1 MNWQT
6 KSIRI
11 FIFTSLMVL
20 LSSCV
25 GLNIKSPSSD
35 KQSILILPFKVINT
49 SRSSRYGFNYGYEI
63 VNVDDESIKYEAIF
77 KLSNKEGFLIIDSI
91 PPGYY
96 FVNKISIIPVGTGT
110 RTYNN
115 NKTSRYDTFELVS
128 GAITIFQISL
138 NISVE
143 DHSTQIGSKRYRNNI
158 SPVYQ
163 SQKDQIIE
171 KLKTLENFNKWK
183 VFGMDVTAQ
192 ENLGKLSNKTPGISN
207 EQTFGDRSIEGRWAD
222 DKEVISLSRRNN
234 YVWGAIGENGGDLS
248 GTRNGDTI
256 TFAFNYSPGGDTSF
270 EKGTGELRISKDGT
284 KLVGTRSGGGFP
296 EGSSWTL
303 IRLEAP
309 VQEPKSWVLEPEGF
323 QDYQKSTRPE
333 YSAFATNISSG
344 RWGQSWFS
352 ATPKQA
358 MDKALNFCEKT
369 GQECEI
375 YALGNK
381 VVFGLLPT
389 EMMAALEE
397 YYFSVSPALAKKSTK
412 LMIGNRISAKEI
424 IAHLSEASVI
434 GRTQNRLKYKA
445 TWKSNGEI
453 IGQAISLGNIESKSN
468 DMGTWSVEDGK
479 LCRQW
484 EQWSGGRQEC
494 LVVTKEG
501 DKLYAYDV
509 HVDMIEE
516 IWLTDQE

>member
-1 MNWQT
+1 MDIGANGGFIMNWET

-11 FIFTSLMVL
+11 LIVTSLMVL

-25 GLNIKSPSSD
+25 GLNIKPPDSD
-35 KQSILILPFKVINT
+35 NPSILVLPFKVVNT
-49 SRSSRYGFNYGYEI
+49 SGSNRYGFNYGYEI

-77 KLSNKEGFLIIDSI
+77 ELSNKEEILIIDSI

-110 RTYNN
+110 KTYNDN
-115 NKTSRYDTFELVS
+115 NASRYDTFELVS

-138 NISVE
+138 DISVVN
-143 DHSTQIGSKRYRNNI
+143 HSTQIGSTQYHSDI
-158 SPVYQ
+158 SSVNP

-171 KLKTLENFNKWK
+171 KLKALENFDKWK
-183 VFGMDVTAQ
+183 ILGM
-192 ENLGKLSNKTPGISN
+192 
-207 EQTFGDRSIEGRWAD
+207 GDRSIEGRWAD
-222 DKEVISLSRRNN
+222 DKEVISLSRKNN
-234 YVWGAIGENGGDLS
+234 YVWGDIGENGSDLS

-256 TFAFNYSPGGDTSF
+256 TFAFNYSPDGDTAF
-270 EKGTGELRISKDGT
+270 EKGTGELKISNDGT

-296 EGSSWTL
+296 QGSSWTL
-303 IRLEAP
+303 TRLEAP

-358 MDKALNFCEKT
+358 MDEALNFCEKT

-381 VVFGLLPT
+381 IVFGLSPAELL
-389 EMMAALEE
+389 AALEE
-397 YYFSVSPALAKKSTK
+397 YYFSVSPALAKKNTN
-412 LMIGNRISAKEI
+412 LMIGNQISAAEI
-424 IAHLSEASVI
+424 IALLSEASVI
-434 GRTQNRLKYKA
+434 GRTQNRMKYKA
-445 TWKSNGEI
+445 TWKSNGKI
-453 IGQAISLGNIESKSN
+453 IGEAIYLGNIESKSN

-494 LVVTKEG
+494 LIVTKEG
-501 DKLYAYDV
+501 DKLYAYDI

-516 IWLTDQE
+516 ISFTDQE